1 MEDHFIPVTWPE
13 VQELMTYDDFRDN
26 AVLITD
32 GKLYQTY
39 GDSAYLVNQEW
50 YNRISIIAMF
60 ESYLKNVNAY
70 DRFIEMIKPST
81 LRKRLTM
88 SPVGYVMLPIDYV
101 ICPFEWYDTK
111 YWRKIHNGWIEELFI
126 IGVISDK
133 EANENR
139 LN

>member
-1 MEDHFIPVTWPE
+1 MEDHFIPITWPE
-13 VQELMTYDDFRDN
+13 VQELMTYNDFRDN

-50 YNRISIIAMF
+50 YNRISIITMF
-60 ESYLKNVNAY
+60 ESYLKKVDAY

-81 LRKRLTM
+81 LHERLSM
-88 SPVGYVMLPIDYV
+88 SPVDYV
-101 ICPFEWYDTK
+101 ISSFGWNDIQ
-111 YWRKIHNGWIEELFI
+111 YWKEIHNGWIEELFTN
-126 IGVISDK
+126 GKISDR

-139 LN
+139 VG

>member
-1 MEDHFIPVTWPE
+1 MEDHFIPITWPE
-13 VQELMTYDDFRDN
+13 VQELMEYNDFRDN

-39 GDSAYLVNQEW
+39 GDSAYLVEEEW

-81 LRKRLTM
+81 LRKKLTM
-88 SPVGYVMLPIDYV
+88 SSIGDVMLPVDYV
-101 ICPFEWYDTK
+101 ISSFKWTDIE
-111 YWRKIHNGWIEELFI
+111 YWKKIHNGWIEELFI
-126 IGVISDK
+126 IENISDK
-133 EANENR
+133 EANENKVG
-139 LN
+139 